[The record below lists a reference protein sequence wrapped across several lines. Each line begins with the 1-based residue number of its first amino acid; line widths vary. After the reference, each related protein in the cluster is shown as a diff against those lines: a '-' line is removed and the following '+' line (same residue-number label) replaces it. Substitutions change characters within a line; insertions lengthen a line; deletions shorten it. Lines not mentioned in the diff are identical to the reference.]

1 MLARLIFAFAIGMSV
16 YAPTTSHAQQII
28 ESYVARLSEADHF
41 NSAGQAAIIRQDR
54 ANFHR
59 FGIKNPEDKSA
70 AVFACAI
77 FSRMSPDRERNCE
90 VDQALNPVA
99 VC

>member
-41 NSAGQAAIIRQDR
+41 NSTGQRSLRQ
-54 ANFHR
+54 
-59 FGIKNPEDKSA
+59 G
-70 AVFACAI
+70 
-77 FSRMSPDRERNCE
+77 
-90 VDQALNPVA
+90 Q
-99 VC
+99 